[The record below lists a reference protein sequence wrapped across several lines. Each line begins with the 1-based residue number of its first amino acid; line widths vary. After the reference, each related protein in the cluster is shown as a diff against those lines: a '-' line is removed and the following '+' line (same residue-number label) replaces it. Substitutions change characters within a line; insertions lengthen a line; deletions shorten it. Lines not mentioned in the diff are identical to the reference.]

1 LDYLTAYIATALQYM
16 EVVAGGKGKP
26 ERADRRTQGSIPGT
40 QRFASEGYSARDRPL
55 SSPAGNYYPDRRQAM
70 WQIITIE
77 ADLRRS
83 LEIKSRARQEHPLSE
98 F

>member
-1 LDYLTAYIATALQYM
+1 M
-16 EVVAGGKGKP
+16 GVVAGGKGKP
-26 ERADRRTQGSIPGT
+26 ERADHRTQGSIPGT

-55 SSPAGNYYPDRRQAM
+55 SSPTGNYYPDRRQAV
-70 WQIITIE
+70 WQIISLK

-83 LEIKSRARQEHPLSE
+83 HEKKSRARQEHPLPE